1 MIRVLLVDDQNMIR
15 QMLQL
20 SLEPEKDIEIVGSAG
35 DGQTALR
42 EIEKHHPDVA
52 LIDIEMP
59 GIDGLTIMQIIS
71 KHFAE
76 TKVLILSSYDKQQY
90 INNALLSGAK
100 GYLLKGTPI
109 DEIANAIRSVYKGYV
124 QLGPGVFE
132 KYAGNDRSLHPHGR
146 DVSLCYTSSLLEK
159 RSQHQAIAN
168 AAPSMPTSDWH
179 SAAHSQAEE
188 RLKSNNGSHNGN
200 QPPTTQ
206 RQLSEVDRDS
216 WSASTKE
223 LLDTLPQVW
232 TRGLLY
238 FLVVFVALALPW
250 AMLSKVDVTSSAK
263 GRLEP
268 KGETTR
274 LDAPVNGVVGAIKVR
289 EGQQVK
295 AGQRIVELKSDIER
309 AQLQEAQARLKGF
322 ADKLTQLKLLKNQ
335 LQMSARTQRKQNRA
349 QASEQL
355 ELINQTQQKINFNK
369 TAIAS
374 AKELVAKDREVV
386 KRYRDLRQK
395 GVVSGYQLDEAE
407 RQLIQNRQNLR
418 QAQSEL
424 EQNQTEFKKQQSARD
439 KIVRQGELA
448 IIEVEKQI
456 KELNSQLDD
465 TRSQIAQTQNQIK
478 SLQYR
483 QQQSAIDTPIDGT
496 IFQLTVSH
504 PGAVVQPGQAIARI
518 APKGTPL
525 VLKAQI
531 SSKDS
536 GFLRVGKP
544 VKIKFDAYPYQDY
557 GIVLGRI
564 SWISPDSK
572 AASAQMD
579 NAAPASQAQNQE
591 EAFEMEIAL
600 DRDYIE
606 AANKRIPL
614 TPGQTATAEVIVRQR
629 RLIDFLLDPFRKLQK
644 GGLDL

>member
-1 MIRVLLVDDQNMIR
+1 
-15 QMLQL
+15 MLQL
-20 SLEPEKDIEIVGSAG
+20 SLEPELDLEIVGSAE
-35 DGQTALR
+35 DGQTALK
-42 EIEKHHPDVA
+42 EIEKRHPDVA

-59 GIDGLTIMQIIS
+59 GIDGLTITQMICQR
-71 KHFAE
+71 FAG

-90 INNALLSGAK
+90 INNALQSGAK
-100 GYLLKGTPI
+100 GYLLKDTPSE
-109 DEIANAIRSVYKGYV
+109 EIANAIRSVYKGYV
-124 QLGPGVFE
+124 QLGPGLFE
-132 KYAGNDRSLHPHGR
+132 KCVGNGNGHGET
-146 DVSLCYTSSLLEK
+146 VMLP
-159 RSQHQAIAN
+159 N
-168 AAPSMPTSDWH
+168 A
-179 SAAHSQAEE
+179 
-188 RLKSNNGSHNGN
+188 NNGNHERTL
-200 QPPTTQ
+200 PPTTQ
-206 RQLSEVDRDS
+206 LQLSESPIDS

-238 FLVVFVALALPW
+238 LLVVFVAIALPW
-250 AMLSKVDVTSSAK
+250 AMLSKVDVTSSAR

-268 KGETTR
+268 KGKTIR
-274 LDAPVNGVVGAIKVR
+274 LDAETAGVVDAIKVK

-295 AGQRIVELKSDIER
+295 AGQRLVELKSDIVR
-309 AQLQEAQARLKGF
+309 ADLQQAQAKLEGF
-322 ADKLTQLKLLKNQ
+322 SNKLTQLQLLENQ
-335 LQMSARTQRKQNRA
+335 LQMTARTQRAQNRS

-355 ELINQTQQKINFNK
+355 ELINQTQQKSDFNK
-369 TAIAS
+369 TAIDS
-374 AKELVAKDREVV
+374 AKELVARDREVV
-386 KRYRDLRQK
+386 QRYRALQKK

-407 RQLIQNRQNLR
+407 RRLIENRQNLR

-424 EQNQTEFKKQQSARD
+424 KQNQTELKKQQSARD
-439 KIVRQGELA
+439 RIVRQGELA
-448 IIEVEKQI
+448 VIEVEKQI
-456 KELNSQLDD
+456 KELKSQSSD

-483 QQQSAIDTPIDGT
+483 QQQSMLDAPIDGT
-496 IFQLTVSH
+496 IFQLSVSH
-504 PGAVVQPGQAIARI
+504 PGAVLQSGQEIARI

-525 VLKAQI
+525 VLRAQI

-557 GIVLGRI
+557 GIVPGRV
-564 SWISPDSK
+564 SWLSPDSK
-572 AASAQMD
+572 AASAQTD
-579 NAAPASQAQNQE
+579 NPAQESQAQNRE

-600 DRDYIE
+600 DRDYIQ

-644 GGLDL
+644 SGLDL